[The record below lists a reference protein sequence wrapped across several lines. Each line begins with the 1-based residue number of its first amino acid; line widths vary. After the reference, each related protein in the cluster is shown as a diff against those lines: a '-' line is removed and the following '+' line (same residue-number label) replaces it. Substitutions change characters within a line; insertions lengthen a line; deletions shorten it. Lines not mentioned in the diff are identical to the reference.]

1 MLGSGVQPSKAG
13 EASEFPAR
21 PTVEPDGLL
30 GVADLH
36 ALVDT
41 ARHLSSEVHM
51 PRLLHRILEAATRL
65 TDSPD
70 GSVLLLD
77 EARSGLYFADAL
89 GASAP
94 MLLEQW
100 GKTGAKK
107 VPLIGSK
114 AGQVFTSTTSVT
126 VDSVP
131 EDPNHFKGVDRATRS
146 STASMICVPLVVAH
160 RHTGDAHALGVIQ
173 ILNKRSGNY
182 SIRDRLLLERFADL
196 AAVSIDNARLVSDLF
211 ANKGLYSSDDDGA
224 DPQEIL
230 ARPAWNEVLT
240 VLIADMRG
248 FTQLCQV
255 IGRPERTQ
263 TLLNEF
269 LGMLAEQVIAHHG
282 VVNKFLGDG
291 LMAFFR
297 NKTAGA
303 DAVACAFAMLRAFDA
318 MKERWNGDSNVKLQ
332 FLDLGVGISTEDVI
346 LGAVGNDRV
355 WDFTAI
361 GTGVNLAAHL
371 MEHARGGRRLYV
383 DKVTFRSARHLL
395 GGFEGPEE
403 FDLRKQGQTVSHPYE
418 RYLLLPPSAPQDA
431 GAKGAAIEA
440 ARVGSLFVS
449 YSHRDDAWR
458 QLLRT
463 HLQPYV
469 TAGSVE
475 VWDDT
480 AIEAGVQW
488 REAIETA
495 IQQAKVAL
503 FLVSPNLLAS
513 RFIQEEELAPL
524 LRRARAREVKILWV
538 PLVSSSYEETEF
550 QHMQAAM
557 NPAHPLDTLSE
568 PQQHRWMVDLC
579 RAIKASM

>member
-1 MLGSGVQPSKAG
+1 MQTPPAIPAVTFSVPGTSSAQAD
-13 EASEFPAR
+13 EA
-21 PTVEPDGLL
+21 L
-30 GVADLH
+30 GVADLQ

-41 ARHLSSEVHM
+41 SRHLSSEVHM

-77 EARSGLYFADAL
+77 ETRSGLYFADAI

-100 GKTGAKK
+100 GRRGSRQ

-114 AGQVFTSTTSVT
+114 AGQVFTSTTSVS

-131 EDPNHFKGVDRATRS
+131 ADPNHFKGVDRATRS

-160 RHTGDAHALGVIQ
+160 RHTGDGQALGVIQ

-182 SIRDRLLLERFADL
+182 SPRDRLLLERFADL
-196 AAVSIDNARLVSDLF
+196 AAVAIDNARLVSDLF
-211 ANKGLYSSDDDGA
+211 ANKGLYSSDDDSA

-230 ARPAWNEVLT
+230 ARPAWNETLS

-263 TLLNEF
+263 ALLNEF
-269 LGMLAEQVIAHHG
+269 LGMLAGHVIAHHG

-291 LMAFFR
+291 VMAFFR
-297 NKTAGA
+297 RETREVN
-303 DAVACAFAMLRAFDA
+303 AVDCAFAMLRSFDD
-318 MKERWNGDSNVKLQ
+318 MRLRWDDASNVKLR
-332 FLDLGVGISTEDVI
+332 FLDLGVGISTENVI
-346 LGAVGNDRV
+346 LGALGNERV
-355 WDFTAI
+355 WDFTAV
-361 GTGVNLAAHL
+361 GTGVNLASHL
-371 MEHARGGRRLYV
+371 MEHARDGRRLLV
-383 DKVTFRSARHLL
+383 DKVTFRAARHLV
-395 GGFEGPEE
+395 GTFDGPEE
-403 FDLRKQGQTVSHPYE
+403 FELRKPGQTVAHPYE
-418 RYLLLPPSAPQDA
+418 RYVLRPRLADPAEIGAEAAA
-431 GAKGAAIEA
+431 GEG
-440 ARVGSLFVS
+440 ARVGGLFES

-480 AIEAGVQW
+480 SIEAGARW
-488 REAIETA
+488 RQAIEIA
-495 IQQAKVAL
+495 IGRAKVAL

-513 RFIQEEELAPL
+513 KFIQQEELAPL
-524 LRRARAREVKILWV
+524 LRRAHANDVKILWV
-538 PLVSSSYEETEF
+538 PLVSSSYEETAF
-550 QHMQAAM
+550 QHVQAAM
-557 NPAHPLDTLSE
+557 NPGHPLDTLTE

>member
-1 MLGSGVQPSKAG
+1 MEAPRSNAGSGSPDAAPAPYGSAAG
-13 EASEFPAR
+13 A
-21 PTVEPDGLL
+21 L
-30 GVADLH
+30 GVADLQ
-36 ALVDT
+36 ALVD
-41 ARHLSSEVHM
+41 ASRDLSSEVHM

-77 EARSGLYFADAL
+77 ESRSGLYFADAV
-89 GASAP
+89 GSAAP

-100 GKTGAKK
+100 GRRGGRQ

-114 AGQVFTSTTSVT
+114 AGQVFTSTTSVV

-131 EDPNHFKGVDRATRS
+131 EDPNHFKGVDRATQN
-146 STASMICVPLVVAH
+146 STASMVCVPLVAAH
-160 RHTGDAHALGVIQ
+160 RYSGETQALGVIQ

-182 SIRDRLLLERFADL
+182 SLRDRTLLERFADL
-196 AAVSIDNARLVSDLF
+196 AAVAIENARLVSDLF
-211 ANKGLYSSDDDGA
+211 ANKGLYSADDEGA
-224 DPQEIL
+224 DPLEVL
-230 ARPAWNEVLT
+230 AKPAWNETLT

-263 TLLNEF
+263 SLLNEF
-269 LGMLAEQVIAHHG
+269 LGMLAEHVIAHHG

-291 LMAFFR
+291 VMAFFR
-297 NKTAGA
+297 RDTREAN
-303 DAVACAFAMLRAFDA
+303 AVECAFDMLRAFDP
-318 MKERWNGDSNVKLQ
+318 MKQRWDARSNVKLH
-332 FLDLGVGISTEDVI
+332 FLDLGIGISTEDVI
-346 LGAVGNDRV
+346 LGVVGTARV

-371 MEHARGGRRLYV
+371 MEHARDGRRVLV
-383 DKVTFRSARHLL
+383 DKVTFAAARHLI
-395 GGFEGPEE
+395 GSFDGPEE
-403 FDLRKQGQTVSHPYE
+403 FEFRKPGQKVSHPYE
-418 RYLLLPPSAPQDA
+418 RYTIRPT
-431 GAKGAAIEA
+431 AIEP
-440 ARVGSLFVS
+440 ARPGTQSSSDLVRTGGLFIS
-449 YSHRDDAWR
+449 YSHADDPWR

-463 HLQPYV
+463 HLQPYL
-469 TAGSVE
+469 TAGTVE

-480 AIEAGVQW
+480 AIEAGERW

-495 IQQAKVAL
+495 IERAKVAL
-503 FLVSPNLLAS
+503 FLVSPKLLAS
-513 RFIQEEELAPL
+513 RFVQQDELAPL
-524 LRRARAREVKILWV
+524 LKRARAKEVKILWV

-550 QHMQAAM
+550 QHLQAAM
-557 NPAHPLDTLSE
+557 NPGHPLDTLTE

>member
-1 MLGSGVQPSKAG
+1 MQPSQTRPSDTRST
-13 EASEFPAR
+13 ESTASSGSA
-21 PTVEPDGLL
+21 DGAL
-30 GVADLH
+30 GVADLQ

-41 ARHLSSEVHM
+41 SRYLSSEVHM

-77 EARSGLYFADAL
+77 ETRSGLYFADAV

-100 GKTGAKK
+100 GRRGAKQ

-126 VDSVP
+126 VDTIP

-146 STASMICVPLVVAH
+146 STASMVCVPLVVAH
-160 RHTGDAHALGVIQ
+160 RHSGDAHALGVIQ

-182 SIRDRLLLERFADL
+182 SPRDLLLLERFADL
-196 AAVSIDNARLVSDLF
+196 AAVAIDNARLVSDLF
-211 ANKGLYSSDDDGA
+211 ANKGLYSSDDDSA
-224 DPQEIL
+224 DPLEIL
-230 ARPAWNEVLT
+230 ARPAWNETLT

-263 TLLNEF
+263 SLLNEF
-269 LGMLAEQVIAHHG
+269 LGMLAEHVIAHHG

-291 LMAFFR
+291 VMAFFR
-297 NKTAGA
+297 RETREVN
-303 DAVACAFAMLRAFDA
+303 AVECAFAMLHSFDA
-318 MKERWNGDSNVKLQ
+318 MKQRWDGESNVKLR

-346 LGAVGNDRV
+346 LGAVGNARV

-371 MEHARGGRRLYV
+371 MEHARDGRRLLV
-383 DKVTFRSARHLL
+383 DKVTFRAARHLI
-395 GGFEGPEE
+395 GGFDGPEE
-403 FDLRKQGQTVSHPYE
+403 FELRKPGQTVAHPYE
-418 RYLLLPPSAPQDA
+418 RFVLRPRPAEAPEVSAEAMQA
-431 GAKGAAIEA
+431 EA
-440 ARVGSLFVS
+440 ARIGGLFIS
-449 YSHRDDAWR
+449 YSHIDDSWR
-458 QLLRT
+458 KLLRT

-469 TAGSVE
+469 TAGSVQ

-480 AIEAGVQW
+480 AIEAGIRW

-495 IQQAKVAL
+495 IERASVAL

-513 RFIQEEELAPL
+513 KFVQQEELAPL
-524 LRRARAREVKILWV
+524 LRRARAKEVKILWV

-557 NPAHPLDTLSE
+557 NPGHPLDTLTE